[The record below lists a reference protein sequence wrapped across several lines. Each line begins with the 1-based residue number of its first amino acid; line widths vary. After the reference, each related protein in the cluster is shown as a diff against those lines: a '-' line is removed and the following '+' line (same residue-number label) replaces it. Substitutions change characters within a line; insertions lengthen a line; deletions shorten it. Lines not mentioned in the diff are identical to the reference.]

1 MNYNTKKEY
10 KFKLLAQNT
19 KESYEGKLLQSEAEV
34 TIKVKDEDDLDPAF
48 KDVHYFVDL
57 QHKKE
62 EDGVIIQQIGTDN
75 SVKADKDGNMSPL
88 KLSTS
93 PKIEAYDQDIGINET
108 IMYRIPR
115 DQDFIL
121 KTFEIDKNTGELTL
135 KSASQE
141 LLTKSQLSFAIEAY
155 QQNNDLR
162 KAHATVTVRLTTEDV
177 ILPIFTQNI
186 RIPKSLPEKS
196 EVHSIEVNVDAKFT
210 ISGPEKDKFSID
222 ASGKITLLGSPTSCE
237 TGCTIIVTAESS
249 LSKNQLKIDFFVKE
263 DNRVFAKDQFFVEM
277 DKESTTDFTLDLK
290 TENVDLQIEGEHTD
304 KFSVSNDGI
313 ITMDPNKVET
323 NQKYPIHILA
333 KTKSTPKITDTT
345 KVIIYVV
352 QKAQTTGSL
361 FEKELFRVEIPT
373 VNTKGQK
380 VFTVK
385 TTKSEVQI
393 EKIGGSGKDYFNV
406 DGKDIILESSIEP
419 GKVLELLLKGIYN
432 SEEEKITDTTKIEFS
447 VQDELF
453 SKKLIVKVID
463 SGFKPDRPIVSIDV
477 EQEDGV
483 IVTGEDKDYFGIKNK
498 QIYLRK
504 DLDPEKLIYQI
515 TLEDETQTYTDKM
528 EIVFVIDRG
537 LPPKLFFKDVFVV
550 DIYPNATTGT
560 QVFKIEA
567 NVNDV
572 TFKIIQDDKD
582 MFDIDEDSG
591 EITLRRDLEED
602 DTKFHLIIE
611 GAKDSVKENIEVVFL
626 VGRCGADVKL
636 FSKCVYKEAISSDAS
651 SPRVIVQLRHDF
663 DIIPPVNTK
672 YTIKSG
678 NENGYFDIDGQG
690 QVILK
695 KPLNSS
701 LDDKFV
707 LLITAMKIVPK
718 IQRVQA
724 VDIPEVESNEAVV
737 IITLHGSPKFLHMKP
752 LVLVYEPWQP
762 LSDYVYQLKYSGTP
776 EQEGQLTFSIN
787 ESKKETKFDITQK
800 SGLLFPTADVTADDS
815 FQTDFTVVMED
826 SKGWKDSIKIY
837 IFRLKTNQMFVL
849 HSTLKLHEL
858 SKADIEK
865 KLKEDTS
872 NHYKL
877 LHFEGS
883 KKAKMSSSFYMAGVG
898 NYKRAEG
905 YKPME
910 YQELQK
916 WNVGELKEVFGPF
929 ILEPLENQ
937 NVMTEDKRLG
947 EEKEVSYTIAVVVL
961 GGAVAIMLILLLL
974 LFLNRRF
981 FGRHSRKEDTEQLT
995 KRDSDSEL
1003 DSSAKPSWMIP
1014 LPPSLQESFADSD
1027 TQYLYKRVM
1036 EEDNEN
1042 ITKSFF
1048 KNVVE
1053 EINERKAARMS
1064 SATYVPVSSPTNV
1077 EDKPTEDSLI
1087 ELAEDKHDGNVNND
1101 NPIVDGNVSSKTNVM
1116 ESTLPQPDYP
1126 SIDNTDVTD
1135 SANNDD
1141 GQNVA
1146 VDTESADDTDDNI
1159 NDPNNQNRKK
1169 SVVTFNEELEVITY
1183 DNKQ

>member
-1 MNYNTKKEY
+1 MRISPEQIMLVNKAEGEIEYFVTTMSGNEIENQTFQVTERAIKLQKSLFEICDSPNYGTNLNIKWTCGGTTLTE
-10 KFKLLAQNT
+10 NT

-483 IVTGEDKDYFGIKNK
+483 IVTVEHNVLNKRVKHSILSPRVHVGEDKDYFGIKNK

-572 TFKIIQDDKD
+572 TFKIIRK
-582 MFDIDEDSG
+582 
-591 EITLRRDLEED
+591 
-602 DTKFHLIIE
+602 
-611 GAKDSVKENIEVVFL
+611 
-626 VGRCGADVKL
+626 
-636 FSKCVYKEAISSDAS
+636 YK
-651 SPRVIVQLRHDF
+651 
-663 DIIPPVNTK
+663 
-672 YTIKSG
+672 
-678 NENGYFDIDGQG
+678 
-690 QVILK
+690 
-695 KPLNSS
+695 
-701 LDDKFV
+701 
-707 LLITAMKIVPK
+707 
-718 IQRVQA
+718 
-724 VDIPEVESNEAVV
+724 
-737 IITLHGSPKFLHMKP
+737 
-752 LVLVYEPWQP
+752 
-762 LSDYVYQLKYSGTP
+762 
-776 EQEGQLTFSIN
+776 
-787 ESKKETKFDITQK
+787 
-800 SGLLFPTADVTADDS
+800 
-815 FQTDFTVVMED
+815 
-826 SKGWKDSIKIY
+826 
-837 IFRLKTNQMFVL
+837 
-849 HSTLKLHEL
+849 
-858 SKADIEK
+858 
-865 KLKEDTS
+865 
-872 NHYKL
+872 
-877 LHFEGS
+877 
-883 KKAKMSSSFYMAGVG
+883 
-898 NYKRAEG
+898 
-905 YKPME
+905 
-910 YQELQK
+910 
-916 WNVGELKEVFGPF
+916 
-929 ILEPLENQ
+929 
-937 NVMTEDKRLG
+937 
-947 EEKEVSYTIAVVVL
+947 
-961 GGAVAIMLILLLL
+961 
-974 LFLNRRF
+974 
-981 FGRHSRKEDTEQLT
+981 
-995 KRDSDSEL
+995 
-1003 DSSAKPSWMIP
+1003 
-1014 LPPSLQESFADSD
+1014 
-1027 TQYLYKRVM
+1027 
-1036 EEDNEN
+1036 
-1042 ITKSFF
+1042 
-1048 KNVVE
+1048 
-1053 EINERKAARMS
+1053 
-1064 SATYVPVSSPTNV
+1064 
-1077 EDKPTEDSLI
+1077 
-1087 ELAEDKHDGNVNND
+1087 
-1101 NPIVDGNVSSKTNVM
+1101 
-1116 ESTLPQPDYP
+1116 
-1126 SIDNTDVTD
+1126 
-1135 SANNDD
+1135 
-1141 GQNVA
+1141 
-1146 VDTESADDTDDNI
+1146 
-1159 NDPNNQNRKK
+1159 
-1169 SVVTFNEELEVITY
+1169 
-1183 DNKQ
+1183 